1 MHKKINVNF
10 VCFTAALAGLLF
22 GFDTAVIS
30 GALGLVKS
38 QYGLSTAML
47 GWFVSCGLLGC
58 IIGVFASGALSDRI
72 GRKKVLTVSG
82 FMFLVSA
89 LGCALAPGIGVLIAG
104 RMIGGIGVGMAS
116 VIAPMYISEFAPA
129 TARGR
134 MVAYYQLAITA
145 GILVAYLSNAALL
158 LIAEKGNDTATSGWF
173 SETMIW
179 RSMFIVMVLP
189 ALLLIALVSKIPES
203 PRWLISRDQHH
214 KAQEVLESI
223 REGNQGTEEL
233 KGIEAAQ
240 KRIKEN
246 PKFVLDKSLKMPLII
261 GIVLAVL
268 QQFSGINAIIYYGPA
283 IFESAGILGGNALV
297 FQVIIG
303 AINLM
308 FTFVAIRTADK
319 YGRRFLLIA
328 GLIGIIISLV
338 ASGTLFYIG
347 STDGI
352 VLLSFL
358 LLFIACFALSIG
370 PVTWIIINEIFPT
383 SVRVKAVSVCT
394 FFLWAAVW
402 VVGQFFPW
410 LLEKMG
416 SAYTFWVFALFSLC
430 NLIFS
435 WKMVKETKNK
445 SLEEAERMYVTV
457 H

>member
-1 MHKKINVNF
+1 MRKKINVNI
-10 VCFTAALAGLLF
+10 VCFTASLAGLLF

-30 GALGLVKS
+30 GTLSLVKA
-38 QYGLSTAML
+38 QYTLSTTML
-47 GWFVSCGLLGC
+47 GWFVSSGLLGC
-58 IIGVFASGALSDRI
+58 IIGVFVSGVLSDRI
-72 GRKKVLTVSG
+72 GRKRVLTLSG
-82 FMFLVSA
+82 FMFLASA
-89 LGCALAPGIGVLIAG
+89 LGCALAPGIEVLITG

-129 TARGR
+129 TSRGR

-158 LIAEKGNDTATSGWF
+158 LIAEKGNAASSDWF

-179 RSMFIVMVLP
+179 RSMFMVMTLP
-189 ALLLIALVSKIPES
+189 ALILIALVSKIPES
-203 PRWLISRDQHH
+203 PRWLIAHHQHH
-214 KAQEVLESI
+214 KAKEVLDAI
-223 REGNQGTEEL
+223 REGNQGAKEL
-233 KGIEAAQ
+233 AEIQEAQ
-240 KRIKEN
+240 KRTAEN
-246 PKFVLDKSLKMPLII
+246 PRFVLDKSLKIPLII

-268 QQFSGINAIIYYGPA
+268 QQFSGINAIIYYGPT
-283 IFESAGILGGNALV
+283 IFESAGILGGNALI

-303 AINLM
+303 VINLM

-328 GLIGIIISLV
+328 GLTGIIISLV

-347 STDGI
+347 NSDGM

-445 SLEEAERMYVTV
+445 SLEEVERMYVGV